1 MSHGPRHLSRAA
13 AAVGLALAVACA
25 APGADPVDAC
35 AELAA
40 LELIDLRIG
49 SAERVADQAGQP
61 GHCRVTGVIETEINF
76 ELLLPDDWNGRFLM
90 GGGGGFVGTV
100 QNQARTL
107 FAHGG
112 SPLERGYAT
121 AGTDTGHTGSGIEAG
136 WALDNPER
144 QENFGHRAVH
154 LTAETSKSIIAH
166 YYERPADYSYF
177 VGCSRGGGQAMMESQ
192 RYPDDFDGIVAA
204 APAYDWTGITAGFV
218 QNQQAIYPDGD
229 LDAPVLAPAT
239 LELLGSSILAACDA
253 ADGVEDGMLSDP
265 RRCGFEPEDL
275 PRCGDDRPGDD
286 CVTAAQLAAINTVY
300 DGPTANGEPIY
311 HGFNYGGEHDG
322 GGWDSW
328 VVSSERRRAAGVPN
342 AQFGFGTELFK
353 YFVFGDPE
361 WDYTRYDFST
371 WRGDVAETAAILNA
385 TDADLSEFRDGGGKI
400 IYWTGWSD
408 LALTPL
414 GTIDYYE
421 RLAAGDP
428 AAGDYARMYM
438 LPGVLH
444 CAGGPG
450 PDRVDWVEAIRA
462 WVEDGDAPERLLASK
477 LGQGGAVTLTRPLCP
492 YPQVAVHDGTGDPND
507 EASFACAV
515 PQEPVAKL
523 PLHSTGDASRLAFT
537 TDP

>member
-1 MSHGPRHLSRAA
+1 MSHGTRHLAHAA
-13 AAVGLALAVACA
+13 AAVGLAMAAACA
-25 APGADPVDAC
+25 APAADPVDTC
-35 AELAA
+35 AELEE

-49 SAERVADQAGQP
+49 SAERVPDEAGRP
-61 GHCRVTGVIETEINF
+61 AHCRVTGVIETEINF
-76 ELLLPDDWNGRFLM
+76 ELLLPDEWNGRFLM

-100 QNQARTL
+100 QNQARSL

-112 SPLERGYAT
+112 SPLQRGYAT
-121 AGTDTGHTGSGIEAG
+121 AGTDTGHSGGGIEAG
-136 WALDNPER
+136 WALDHPER

-154 LTAETSKSIIAH
+154 LTSETAKSVIAH
-166 YYERPADYSYF
+166 YYERPAEYSYF

-218 QNQQAIYPDGD
+218 QNQQAIYPAGD
-229 LDAPVLAPAT
+229 LDAPVLTPAS

-253 ADGVEDGMLSDP
+253 EDGVEDGILTDP

-275 PRCGDDRPGDD
+275 PRCAGDRSGGD
-286 CVTAAQLAAINTVY
+286 CVTAAQLAAINAVY

-311 HGFNYGGEHDG
+311 HGFNYGGEHDR

-328 VVSSERRRAAGVPN
+328 VVSSEPRRAAGVPN
-342 AQFGFGTELFK
+342 AQFGFGTQLFK
-353 YFVFGDPE
+353 YFVFGDPD
-361 WDYTRYDFST
+361 WDYTQYDFST
-371 WRGDVAETAAILNA
+371 WKDDVAETAAILNA
-385 TDADLSEFRDGGGKI
+385 ADADLSTFRESGGKI

-428 AAGDYARMYM
+428 AARDFARLYM

-462 WVEDGDAPERLLASK
+462 WVEDGHAPERLLASK
-477 LGQGGAVTLTRPLCP
+477 LDGDGAVTMTRPLCP
-492 YPQVAVHDGTGDPND
+492 CPQVAVYDGTGDPDD

-515 PQEPVAKL
+515 P
-523 PLHSTGDASRLAFT
+523 
-537 TDP
+537 